1 MSGRILAGDI
11 GGTKTN
17 LALYSIEE
25 GRLNLIAKRSF
36 RSMEYPDFGS
46 LLKEFLLDA
55 SGTVTRGCFG
65 VAGPVV
71 GDQAETPNL
80 PWVIDGRKLA
90 RSFGLSR
97 VLLINDLEAT
107 AYGILN
113 LGPGELVSLNQ
124 GLPEQKGNMAVIAA
138 GTGLGE
144 AILFWDGKGH
154 RPFASEGG
162 HADFAPRT
170 ALEIEL
176 LCYLTAHFGH
186 VSCERVI
193 SGPGLWNIY
202 CFLRDSNRFSEP
214 PWLRNRLAA
223 EDPGQV
229 ISEVGLAGEADICVK
244 ALDLFASAYGAE
256 AGNLALKAK
265 AMRGVYVAGGIAPKI
280 FSKLK
285 DGTFVRA
292 FTEKGRF
299 TDFLSKIPVYLV
311 LNEEAALQGA
321 AYYAA
326 FGDRR
331 VAMSVR

>member
-1 MSGRILAGDI
+1 MILAGDI

-17 LALYSIEE
+17 LALYSIQE
-25 GRLNLIAKRSF
+25 GRLSLISKRSF
-36 RSMEYPDFGS
+36 QSKDYPDLEP
-46 LLKEFLLDA
+46 LLKEFFSEA
-55 SGTVTRGCFG
+55 SGTVTRACFG
-65 VAGPVV
+65 IAGAVV
-71 GDQAETPNL
+71 GDKVETPNL

-90 RSFGLSR
+90 RSFGFSR
-97 VLLINDLEAT
+97 VVLINDLEAT
-107 AYGILN
+107 ACGILN

-124 GLPEQKGNMAVIAA
+124 GLPEQNGNMAVIAA

-170 ALEIEL
+170 PLETEL
-176 LCYLTAHFGH
+176 LRYLTARFGH
-186 VSCERVI
+186 VSYERVV

-202 CFLRDSNRFSEP
+202 NFLRDSNRLAEP
-214 PWLRNRLAA
+214 PWLRERLAA
-223 EDPGQV
+223 EDPGQA
-229 ISEVGLAGEADICVK
+229 ISQVGLAGEADICVK
-244 ALDLFASAYGAE
+244 ALDLFVSAYGAE

-265 AMRGVYVAGGIAPKI
+265 AMRGIYVAGGIAPKI
-280 FSKLK
+280 FPKLK

-299 TDFLSKIPVYLV
+299 SDFLSGIPVHVV

-326 FGDRR
+326 FWSNG
-331 VAMSVR
+331 

>member
-1 MSGRILAGDI
+1 MSERIVAGDI

-17 LALYSIEE
+17 LALYSIE
-25 GRLNLIAKRSF
+25 GGKLSLIAKRIFQSKN
-36 RSMEYPDFGS
+36 YPDLGS
-46 LLKEFLLDA
+46 LLKEFLSYV
-55 SGTVTRGCFG
+55 SGTVTRACFG

-71 GDQAETPNL
+71 GDQVETPNL

-97 VLLINDLEAT
+97 VLLINDLEAA

-113 LGPGELVSLNQ
+113 LGPGEHASLNQ
-124 GLPEQKGNMAVIAA
+124 GLPEESANMAVIAA

-170 ALEIEL
+170 PLEIEL
-176 LCYLTAHFGH
+176 LRYLTARFGH
-186 VSCERVI
+186 VSCERIV

-202 CFLRDSNRFSEP
+202 CFLRDSNRFAES
-214 PWLRNRLAA
+214 PWLRERLSA

-229 ISEVGLAGEADICVK
+229 ISEVGLAGGAEICVE
-244 ALDLFASAYGAE
+244 ALDLFVSAYGAE

-280 FSKLK
+280 FPKLK
-285 DGTFVRA
+285 DGTFMRA
-292 FTEKGRF
+292 FTGKGRF
-299 TDFLSKIPVYLV
+299 TDFLSKIPVYVV
-311 LNEEAALQGA
+311 LNEEAAVQGA

-326 FGDRR
+326 LG
-331 VAMSVR
+331 SNG

>member
-1 MSGRILAGDI
+1 MEEPISGRILAGDI

-17 LALYSIEE
+17 LALYSVQE
-25 GRLNLIAKRSF
+25 GRLSLISTRSF
-36 RSMEYPDFGS
+36 QSRDYPDLGS

-55 SGTVTRGCFG
+55 SGTVTRACFG
-65 VAGPVV
+65 IAGPVV
-71 GDQAETPNL
+71 GDKVETPNL
-80 PWVIDGRKLA
+80 PWVIDGRELA

-124 GLPEQKGNMAVIAA
+124 GLSEQKGNMAVIAA

-144 AILFWDGKGH
+144 AILFWDGKDH

-170 ALEIEL
+170 PVEIEL
-176 LCYLTAHFGH
+176 LGYLTCRFGH
-186 VSCERVI
+186 VSYERVV
-193 SGPGLWNIY
+193 SGPGLLNIY
-202 CFLRDSNRFSEP
+202 GFLRDSHRFVEP
-214 PWLRNRLAA
+214 SWLKERFL
-223 EDPGQV
+223 EGDPGSV
-229 ISEVGLAGEADICVK
+229 ISEAALDHGVEICVT
-244 ALDLFASAYGAE
+244 ALDLFVSIYGAE

-265 AMRGVYVAGGIAPKI
+265 ATGGFYVAGGIAPKI
-280 FSKLK
+280 LPKLK
-285 DGTFVRA
+285 DGAFVRA
-292 FTEKGRF
+292 FMEKGRF
-299 TDFLSKIPVYLV
+299 SDFLSKIPVHVV

-326 FGDRR
+326 FGFNG
-331 VAMSVR
+331 